1 MSWFAGTVRI
11 DTSQTRPNSRPAQE
25 MNQMAPTTKEG
36 QRAELHKMISPI
48 AYDLRGPVDG
58 WDIESYVLGK
68 PEPTRAFVEA
78 AFRDGQLRT
87 TGTDITRILPPVPRF
102 NRATGHGETKK
113 RVLEALTS
121 FYERFCGL
129 GSGGEA

>member
-1 MSWFAGTVRI
+1 MDEQW
-11 DTSQTRPNSRPAQE
+11 
-25 MNQMAPTTKEG
+25 
-36 QRAELHKMISPI
+36 RAFIAAKREEELESII
-48 AYDLRGPVDG
+48 AEQKL
-58 WDIESYVLGK
+58 K

-87 TGTDITRILPPVPRF
+87 TGTDITRILPPVSRF
-102 NRATGHGETKK
+102 NRAAGHGETKK

-121 FYERFCGL
+121 FYERFFGL